1 MRGRFDLDKCL
12 DVRKWVAAA
21 IRDEERHAPDPLWKN
36 APSAE
41 EMYEERLRRIKFLR
55 KYGRTHSD
63 ATIVADRLESCEPGR
78 RCLSGACPEC
88 GRLLQRWFVRR
99 SKIFIAEHI
108 VQDKEELIAISIVP
122 RDAVRRPGQLHTVDI
137 VNLQRRL
144 KYALDKTRINV
155 GIGAIDFSFDEDRK
169 GRYQAF
175 WCPHFYLITSTSKKN
190 KLGDLRKIYPRTTAI
205 PKPVFISSFRN
216 VSERRSYALKMKFT
230 RRIGYH
236 QVKNWNDKRR
246 KCRNASC
253 DELRA
258 AERLELFIYL
268 DQIGLADR
276 VIFRRA
282 KPVVTTLHYTTLH
295 CKS

>member
-1 MRGRFDLDKCL
+1 
-12 DVRKWVAAA
+12 
-21 IRDEERHAPDPLWKN
+21 
-36 APSAE
+36 
-41 EMYEERLRRIKFLR
+41 
-55 KYGRTHSD
+55 
-63 ATIVADRLESCEPGR
+63 
-78 RCLSGACPEC
+78 
-88 GRLLQRWFVRR
+88 VRR
-99 SKIFIAEHI
+99 SKIFMAEHI
-108 VQDKEELIAISIVP
+108 IQDKEELIAISIVP
-122 RDAVRRPGQLHTVDI
+122 RDAVRRPGQLHAVDI

-190 KLGDLRKIYPRTTAI
+190 KLGDRLRKIYPRTTAI

-246 KCRNASC
+246 KCRNASG
-253 DELRA
+253 DRLRA
-258 AERLELFIYL
+258 SERLELFIYL

-282 KPVVTTLHYTTLH
+282 KPVVNSPKVKIVK
-295 CKS
+295 CWC